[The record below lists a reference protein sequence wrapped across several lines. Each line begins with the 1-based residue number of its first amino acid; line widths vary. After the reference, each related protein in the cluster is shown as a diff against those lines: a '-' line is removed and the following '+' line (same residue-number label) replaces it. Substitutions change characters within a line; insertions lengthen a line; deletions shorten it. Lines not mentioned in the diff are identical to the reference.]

1 MAKFARIVIPGCPHH
16 VIKRGNRRQTVF
28 FSDKDKKTYY
38 DLLKRI
44 IKKTGIVIWTY
55 CLMDNHVHLIAV
67 PEKENSLA
75 KGIGRAARD
84 YSLIINIRN
93 DWKGHLWQKRF
104 DSYPLGETHLYFAV
118 KYIEQNP
125 VRAGIVEKAEDYF
138 WSSARSHVFKEK
150 DELLSDFYLMS
161 EIPDWVSYLREE
173 TKESD
178 KKLFRSHARTGR
190 PLGNEEFIDRLEK
203 LTGRNLKK
211 EKPGP
216 KQRKNDNKDFQQ
228 FNKES

>member
-16 VIKRGNRRQTVF
+16 VIKRGNRRQVVF
-28 FSDKDKKTYY
+28 FSDKDKKIYFG
-38 DLLKRI
+38 LLKRAA
-44 IKKTGIVIWTY
+44 KKAGIAIWTY

-84 YSLIINIRN
+84 YSLLINIRN

-104 DSYPLGETHLYFAV
+104 DSYPLGETHMYSAV
-118 KYIEQNP
+118 RYIERNP
-125 VRAGIVEKAEDYF
+125 VRAGIVERAEDYY
-138 WSSARSHVFKEK
+138 WSSASSHVLKEK

-161 EIPDWVSYLREE
+161 EISDWASYLREE
-173 TKESD
+173 TDESD
-178 KKLFRSHARTGR
+178 KKLFKSHSRTGR
-190 PLGNEEFIDRLEK
+190 PLGDDEFIDRLEK
-203 LTGRNLKK
+203 LTGRSLKK

-216 KQRKNDNKDFQQ
+216 RRRKNRGTSPQK
-228 FNKES
+228 

>member
-16 VIKRGNRRQTVF
+16 VIKRGNRRQVVF
-28 FSDKDKKTYY
+28 FSDKDKKIYF
-38 DLLKRI
+38 DLLKRAA
-44 IKKTGIVIWTY
+44 KKAGIAIWTY

-84 YSLIINIRN
+84 YSLLINIRN

-104 DSYPLGETHLYFAV
+104 DSYPLGETHMYSAV
-118 KYIEQNP
+118 RYIERNP
-125 VRAGIVEKAEDYF
+125 VRAGIVERAEDYY
-138 WSSARSHVFKEK
+138 WSSASSHVLKEK

-161 EIPDWVSYLREE
+161 EISDWASYLREE
-173 TKESD
+173 TDESD
-178 KKLFRSHARTGR
+178 KKLFKSHSRTGR
-190 PLGNEEFIDRLEK
+190 PLGDDEFIDRLEK
-203 LTGRNLKK
+203 LTGRSLKK

-216 KQRKNDNKDFQQ
+216 RRRKNRGTSPQK
-228 FNKES
+228 